1 MKPPWGDDV
10 GKRVLNESARWLPI
24 AVAVLWIYHGTIH
37 IMAREWLNIPD
48 YSHGFFVPVF
58 SGWLLWHRREMSAGQ
73 PLRGSWWGLGFFVL
87 TGALLVSGSY
97 MYLVYFERISLLPC
111 AAGVA
116 LLVGG
121 RPALKWAWPAIVFLI
136 FMIPLP
142 GPVLVAVSY
151 PLQRLG
157 TVTAT
162 LILQLLGI
170 PAFAR
175 GNVVT
180 LREAEVGVVAA
191 CSGLRILMLCVAIC
205 VGSVMVVR
213 RHWLQSLII
222 VFSAVPIALFANIS
236 RIAVTALA
244 HEWIGQQVSVDR
256 FHTVAGYLMM
266 PAAIGLLWGEL
277 ALMAR
282 FLRERHAYRP
292 YGKGFAA

>member
-1 MKPPWGDDV
+1 MKLPWEDDV
-10 GKRVLNESARWLPI
+10 GKLVLRESVRWLP
-24 AVAVLWIYHGTIH
+24 VALALVWIYHGTIQ
-37 IMAREWLNIPD
+37 IMAREWQIPD

-58 SGWLLWHRREMSAGQ
+58 SAWLLWHRRAMIAGP

-87 TGALLVSGSY
+87 TAALLVSGSY

-111 AAGVA
+111 AAGVV

-157 TVTAT
+157 TVVSA
-162 LILQLLGI
+162 LALQLVGI

-180 LREAEVGVVAA
+180 LRAAEVGVVAA
-191 CSGLRILMLCVAIC
+191 CSGLRILLLCMAIC
-205 VGSVMVVR
+205 VGTVMVTK
-213 RHWLQSLII
+213 RHWLQALFI
-222 VFSAVPIALFANIS
+222 VGSAVPIALFANIS
-236 RIAVTALA
+236 RITVTALA
-244 HEWIGQQVSVDR
+244 HEWIGEQVSVDY
-256 FHTVAGYLMM
+256 FHTAAGYLMM
-266 PAAIGLLWGEL
+266 PAAMGLLWGEMT
-277 ALMAR
+277 LMAR
-282 FLRERHAYRP
+282 FLRGRRSYRSS
-292 YGKGFAA
+292 GRGFAA